1 MHDKSLSAVAVL
13 GEDEVL
19 VGEIGAHDVRAIF
32 NEKDHSLSLASLR
45 LPASE
50 FLDITKAKVNR
61 NRIDSKEDEILILS

>member
-19 VGEIGAHDVRAIF
+19 VGEIGAHDVRAIL

-45 LPASE
+45 LPAAE
-50 FLDITKAKVNR
+50 FLDITKAKV
-61 NRIDSKEDEILILS
+61 RIDIKEKRRDLP